1 MIIFSCRKRPGFHR
15 AVNDAAYTADVFRRI
30 DQEEAKKL
38 YSIDYYQNPQS
49 KGDEIH
55 LRYDSYYKYISR
67 VFDTREEAL
76 ADREVRSTKCY
87 KCGRAARKKMHW
99 FSARTKAYYCLA
111 DCPEHGY
118 IRGKLRIKKDDEQ
131 HIYIVKT
138 LRLIDEEGAQQL
150 RQMKADV
157 LKKRRERRAKGC
169 QCH

>member
-1 MIIFSCRKRPGFHR
+1 MMHRRYLLESAVDYFQLPKEAGFHR

-30 DQEEAKKL
+30 DQEEAKRGVL
-38 YSIDYYQNPQS
+38 DLIIIRIRRV
-49 KGDEIH
+49 KGMRSM

-87 KCGRAARKKMHW
+87 KCGRAARKKMHR

-118 IRGKLRIKKDDEQ
+118 IRGKLRI
-131 HIYIVKT
+131 
-138 LRLIDEEGAQQL
+138 
-150 RQMKADV
+150 
-157 LKKRRERRAKGC
+157 RERSMSSISILSRHCG
-169 QCH
+169 